1 MFLRALLAF
10 LIVPVV
16 VAGIVPFTIALCDP
30 FKSTGSLALRAVMIF
45 YSPIGSRDSKI
56 S

>member
-30 FKSTGSLALRAVMIF
+30 FKSTGSLAGRKKQNKSLTGFCAVFSIF
-45 YSPIGSRDSKI
+45 
-56 S
+56 